1 MTKPALKIGPLPDRT
16 PVKLSLLID
25 PALRAEL
32 DEYASVYRE
41 TYGEAHGIEA
51 LVPAMLETFLA
62 SDTAFKK
69 AKRKAASTSPKAMT
83 PVRR

>member
-25 PALRAEL
+25 PSLRAEL
-32 DEYASVYRE
+32 EAYASVYAQ
-41 TYGEAHGIEA
+41 TYGDTPGIEA

-62 SDTAFKK
+62 SDGAFRRAQSLARRETA
-69 AKRKAASTSPKAMT
+69 RG
-83 PVRR
+83 

>member
-32 DEYASVYRE
+32 EEYASVYRE
-41 TYGEAHGIEA
+41 TYGETQGIEA
-51 LVPAMLETFLA
+51 LVPAMLEAFLA
-62 SDTAFKK
+62 SDGAFKK
-69 AKRKAASTSPKAMT
+69 TRRSMLRSDRNAACP
-83 PVRR
+83 